1 MKISIHTLAKL
12 NVSSIADAIEEIARE
27 HDSIASGIIGPSF
40 STSGPGPGWSKQHDC
55 HDYAR
60 RALSGDYGAGS
71 YIDSSDGR
79 EATLN
84 DEDEIEWSDE
94 SVVEIELPTVEQALE
109 DMETWEILRNEAA
122 NYGVDQSEIDELTE
136 TIDQCQEII
145 AEIKSAKDG
154 AGEDAYLW
162 LHDSG
167 DCILW
172 ESEEDSENDNGSR
185 AIERWSLSK
194 AQRDALIETTT
205 LVDCNA

>member
-1 MKISIHTLAKL
+1 MKISIHTLSEL
-12 NVSSIADAIEEIARE
+12 NVNSIAKAIEEIARE

-40 STSGPGPGWSKQHDC
+40 STSGPGSGWSKQHDC

-60 RALSGDYGAGS
+60 RALSGDYGACS

-79 EATLN
+79 EATL
-84 DEDEIEWSDE
+84 EDGEVVWSEE
-94 SVVEIELPTVEQALE
+94 SVVEIQVPSIEEAINNPDE
-109 DMETWEILRNEAA
+109 WEIIKRDAA
-122 NYGVDQSEIDELTE
+122 SYGVDQSEIDELDE
-136 TIDQCQEII
+136 TVTNCQEII
-145 AEIKSAKDG
+145 AKIKAAKDQ

-185 AIERWSLSK
+185 AVERWSLSK
-194 AQRDALIETTT
+194 AQRDALSETTT
-205 LVDCNA
+205 IVDCNA